1 MPPDYARHRSE
12 TSAPSDAAVGTSPVT
27 LVHAKDHPVLADAS
41 SWSVAEVQLHY
52 RGLPLAS
59 GHVVVTLVR
68 DRQRRRLEFPAVADF
83 TMTAAFT
90 ADPSPL
96 RILDVTH
103 LQWSGVAVRVE
114 SRCGGLG
121 FWAASASSSRAPA
134 APRSAGVRRRPAE

>member
-1 MPPDYARHRSE
+1 MPPDYARHRTE
-12 TSAPSDAAVGTSPVT
+12 TSTTSAAAVGTSPVT
-27 LVHAKDHPVLADAS
+27 LVHAKDHPVLADAP
-41 SWSVAEVQLHY
+41 SWTVAEVQLHY
-52 RGLPLAS
+52 HGLPLAH

-68 DRQRRRLEFPAVADF
+68 ERQRRRLEFPAVADF

-103 LQWSGVAVRVE
+103 LQWSGIAVRVE

-121 FWAASASSSRAPA
+121 FWAASVSSSRAAA
-134 APRSAGVRRRPAE
+134 APRPTAGRRRAAE